1 MFTMNNTTNINELA
15 KTLNEDFVYF
25 YEMKDGKEYN
35 LGSRQERQVKAQLEA
50 LTQDQLIE
58 LRGMITQDKEF
69 VNRYFAE
76 YFENLPEA
84 TEVEPSKLSTIF
96 SNAWYYMK
104 KGIYATF
111 SECLKAAWRAY
122 KTVKALKNGIVS
134 FSYRKATGA
143 IRTATGTLNGSLY
156 AFTGKGVRTESK
168 PDAIKY
174 YDTEKDGWRMFRIER
189 LLQVAA

>member
-1 MFTMNNTTNINELA
+1 MNNTTNINELA
-15 KTLNEDFVYF
+15 KTLNSDFIFY
-25 YEMKDGKEYN
+25 YEMKNGKQYSI
-35 LGSRQERQVKAQLEA
+35 GSRQESQIKAELDQLS
-50 LTQDQLIE
+50 QDQLIE
-58 LRGMITQDKEF
+58 LKSLLTVDIELVT
-69 VNRYFAE
+69 RYFLH
-76 YFENLPEA
+76 FVDLPESIENA
-84 TEVEPSKLSTIF
+84 PSKMSTIF

-111 SECLKAAWRAY
+111 SECLKASWRAY